1 MYTSLSILRYFR
13 PSATLGVPL
22 TVLLLA
28 AFGGTGTRGRITF
41 SEPFSVLMI
50 SSNGLAL
57 RTPNSRAS
65 TATTGDENRRL
76 GSDFL
81 KSNYREVEGILE

>member
-1 MYTSLSILRYFR
+1 M
-13 PSATLGVPL
+13 PL
-22 TVLLLA
+22 IVLLLA

-41 SEPFSVLMI
+41 SEPISVLMI

-65 TATTGDENRRL
+65 TATTEVENRML
-76 GSDFL
+76 GSDL
-81 KSNYREVEGILE
+81 PKSNYREVESILE